1 MLTLYIAQIILPLAL
16 ICWIA
21 LAPQRSVAGFWVQ
34 AVATATGLFA
44 LARSGLWLFP
54 PWWTPYALGLLL
66 VAAIGFALRSR
77 PPVTRWP
84 SRFGGYVVAA
94 GFVMVGMFAANA
106 ARLALAGARQP
117 AGSSIALASPLP
129 AGQYLVANGGASTS
143 VNAHAD
149 ILDESVPA
157 HRNWRG
163 TAYGVDLVAVDR
175 WGLRADGVMPRDPQ
189 RYRIF
194 GMPVVSPCAGEVIAA
209 VDGLPDM
216 RVPDVDAVNLAG
228 NHVILRCGGT
238 DVVLAHFQRGSVQV
252 RTGERLAVGAPI
264 ALVGNSGGSSE
275 PHLHIHAQ
283 APAPRDAPLSGEP
296 IPMTFGGRF
305 LVRSDRL
312 SL

>member
-1 MLTLYIAQIILPLAL
+1 MRVLYIAQFILPLLL
-16 ICWIA
+16 IGWIA
-21 LAPQRSVAGFWVQ
+21 LAPQRSLVGFWVQ
-34 AVATATGLFA
+34 VIATAAGLFA
-44 LARSGLWLFP
+44 LARTGLWLFP

-66 VAAIGFALRSR
+66 VAVTGGALRSS

-84 SRFGGYVVAA
+84 NGFGGCAVAI
-94 GFVMVGMFAANA
+94 GFVMLGMFAINE
-106 ARLALAGARQP
+106 ARLALAGAQQP
-117 AGSSIALASPLP
+117 AGPSIALASPLG
-129 AGQYLVANGGASTS
+129 AGEYLVANGGASTS

-157 HRNWRG
+157 HGLWRG
-163 TAYGVDLVAVDR
+163 TAYGVDLVAIDR
-175 WGLRADGVMPRDPQ
+175 WGFRANGVMPRDPNL
-189 RYRIF
+189 YRVY

-216 RVPDVDAVNLAG
+216 PVPDVNAVNLAG

-238 DVVLAHFQRGSVQV
+238 DVVLAHFQRGSVRV
-252 RTGERLAVGAPI
+252 KTRERLTVGAPI

-283 APAPRDAPLSGEP
+283 APAARDAPLSGEP